1 MHYSSVRVYGII
13 MRGALRDYLY
23 RNTAE
28 KSNKHRIT
36 AQKCSETPT
45 SQFKV
50 LSTPTINLI
59 RISM

>member
-1 MHYSSVRVYGII
+1 MHDSSVSVYGMI
-13 MRGALRDYLY
+13 MRGTLGYCLY

-36 AQKCSETPT
+36 AKKSSETPT

-50 LSTPTINLI
+50 LSYD
-59 RISM
+59 